1 MIQEL
6 EPVALTVGITE
17 HHLKA
22 GDMGTVVDI
31 TSDGQEYT
39 MHSADPPHDSSAT
52 AGCVR
57 CDRTPNV
64 PQWTSA
70 PSSDPAAPIKNSA

>member
-6 EPVALTVGITE
+6 ERIALTVNLPE
-17 HHLKA
+17 YHLKA

-39 MHSADPPHDSSAT
+39 IEFFTLDGETYA
-52 AGCVR
+52 V
-57 CDRTPNV
+57 V
-64 PQWTSA
+64 PVLVSQIRRVGSREIA
-70 PSSDPAAPIKNSA
+70 HARAVE

>member
-6 EPVALTVGITE
+6 ERVALKIDMPE

-39 MHSADPPHDSSAT
+39 IEFFTLDGETYA
-52 AGCVR
+52 V
-57 CDRTPNV
+57 V
-64 PQWTSA
+64 PVLTTQ
-70 PSSDPAAPIKNSA
+70 IRRV